1 MLSNN
6 RVSHV
11 ILELEKKNHLR
22 AERLQPVSG
31 CSTGMLNWTKSNEGD
46 WQRRQQ
52 GRKHRTSLGYVGKH
66 QEDHTGTKSNCQN
79 ETAFFFPFNYQQGQ
93 AGMNITSRTARQR
106 SQKIDQLE

>member
-11 ILELEKKNHLR
+11 ILELEKKKKNHLR

-31 CSTGMLNWTKSNEGD
+31 CSTGMLNWTKSNEED
-46 WQRRQQ
+46 WQSRQQ

-66 QEDHTGTKSNCQN
+66 QKDYIGTKNW
-79 ETAFFFPFNYQQGQ
+79 P
-93 AGMNITSRTARQR
+93 
-106 SQKIDQLE
+106 K

>member
-22 AERLQPVSG
+22 AERLQPVSR

-66 QEDHTGTKSNCQN
+66 QEDYIGTKNNWPKWNCLFHSIIN
-79 ETAFFFPFNYQQGQ
+79 EDKQVLVLLAEQ
-93 AGMNITSRTARQR
+93 
-106 SQKIDQLE
+106 

>member
-66 QEDHTGTKSNCQN
+66 QKITSVQRTTGQN
-79 ETAFFFPFNYQQGQ
+79 GTAFFHS
-93 AGMNITSRTARQR
+93 ITNEDKQV
-106 SQKIDQLE
+106 